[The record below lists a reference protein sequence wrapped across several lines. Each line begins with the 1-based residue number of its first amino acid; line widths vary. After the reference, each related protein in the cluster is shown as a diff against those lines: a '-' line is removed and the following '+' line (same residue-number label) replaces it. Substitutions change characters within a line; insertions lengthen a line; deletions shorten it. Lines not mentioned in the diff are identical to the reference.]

1 MEATLNSHINLS
13 LLFFFRGEKVLIVIS
28 GDKNYKSKSE
38 EDQFFL
44 SQWAK
49 DNISPQFRTDLVDG
63 RKSFIFS
70 WNQKHSPIH
79 EEALLRYFDPG
90 KNGQKFT
97 VSLPDPE
104 VT

>member
-1 MEATLNSHINLS
+1 MYCCPSF
-13 LLFFFRGEKVLIVIS
+13 FFFRGEKVLIIIS

-38 EDQFFL
+38 EDQL
-44 SQWAK
+44 LRSQWTK
-49 DNISPQFRTDLVDG
+49 DNISPQFRTDLTDG

-70 WNQKHSPIH
+70 WNQKHRPIH